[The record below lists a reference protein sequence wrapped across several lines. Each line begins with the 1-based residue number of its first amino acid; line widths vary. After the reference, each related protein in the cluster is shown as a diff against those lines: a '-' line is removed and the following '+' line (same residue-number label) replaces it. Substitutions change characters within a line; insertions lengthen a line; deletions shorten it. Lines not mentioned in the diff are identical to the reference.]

1 MAKPLEG
8 IKVIEIGQEIQGPF
22 AGLFLADLGADVVKV
37 ENKETGDLSRWMA
50 ASLIGGPG
58 VKNAAVSHYFIAMNR
73 GKRSI
78 TADLKKPD
86 AIEIVRRMVKAY
98 DVLLTNYRPGVL
110 DRLGLGYDEVRKLNA
125 RIVYAQ
131 GSSWG
136 PRGPWVMRPSRDT
149 LAQAASG
156 IMAKTGMPTDP
167 PLAAGIFVADHTGA
181 LSLAGGILAAL
192 VARERT
198 GQSQK
203 VDVSIYGTMIAMQGM
218 EINYTSITGQEP
230 ERAGRGHQFLHGVWG
245 AFPTRDGH
253 ICIAGVDD
261 KRWPAFCRIMGI
273 EELEK
278 DPEYGDNVTRNF
290 HGDKIQSVLDSIFPG
305 KTSREWLAEL
315 HEADILAT
323 EVVDYRTMLQ
333 SEQARVNGYLKELD
347 HPVAGKVLVTGTPVS
362 INGEVETV
370 AQMPPEHGANTE
382 EVLLELGY
390 SWEEIGSLR
399 ESGAV

>member
-22 AGLFLADLGADVVKV
+22 ASLFLADMGADVVKV
-37 ENKETGDLSRWMA
+37 ENKETGDLSRWMTPA
-50 ASLIGGPG
+50 LIGGPN
-58 VKNAAVSHYFIAMNR
+58 VKNPGVSHYFIAMNR

-78 TADLKKPD
+78 TADLKKPA
-86 AIEIVRRMVKAY
+86 AIEIVRRMAKSF
-98 DVLLTNYRPGVL
+98 DVLVTNYRLGVL
-110 DRLGLGYDEVRKLNA
+110 DRLGLGYEDIRKVNP

-156 IMAKTGMPTDP
+156 IMAKTGMPNDP
-167 PLAAGIFVADHTGA
+167 PLPSGLLAADHSGG
-181 LSLAGGILAAL
+181 LSLASGILAAL

-218 EINYTSITGQEP
+218 EINYTSITGEET

-245 AFPTRDGH
+245 AFPTSDGH

-261 KRWPAFCRIMGI
+261 KRWPAFCRVVGI
-273 EELEK
+273 EHLEK

-290 HGDKIQSVLDSIFPG
+290 HGDKIQAVLDSIFPK
-305 KTSREWLAEL
+305 KTSAEWLEEL
-315 HEADILAT
+315 NGADILAT
-323 EVVDYRTMLQ
+323 EVVDYRTMLK

-362 INGEVETV
+362 INGEVETE
-370 AQMPPEHGANTE
+370 ARMPPEHGQHTE

-390 SWEEIGSLR
+390 SWEEIGTLR
-399 ESGAV
+399 DSGAV